1 MIPMSNRTASEFQ
14 QELLAELE
22 QPFWGEELFDCLTD
36 LVFFIKNRR
45 GEYVVVNQTL
55 VERCGLKDKADLI
68 GRTPNQV
75 FPQPLGENFR
85 LQDEAVLKTGEP
97 IRNQLELHLYLSG
110 AKGWC
115 LTNKLPLR
123 NRRGA
128 IRGLMGVSKDIR
140 APGDGGEDYA
150 QIAGA
155 VRHMQTH
162 FDEPLKVLDLA
173 NLAGMS
179 AYQFDQRIRKIFQI
193 TTGQFLH
200 KIRMEA
206 AIRRLRE
213 TTEPIAAIAQVCG
226 YSDQSAFTR
235 HFKQTAGIS
244 PAQYRKTATAPTAL
258 LKGSP

>member
-1 MIPMSNRTASEFQ
+1 MIRMANRTASELQ
-14 QELLAELE
+14 QELIAELD
-22 QPFWGEELFDCLTD
+22 QPFWGEELFDCLPD

-55 VERCGLKDKADLI
+55 VARCGLKDKGELI

-75 FPQPLGENFR
+75 FPRPLGENFR
-85 LQDEAVLKTGEP
+85 LQDEAVLRNGEP
-97 IRNQLELHLYLSG
+97 IRNQLELHLYPSG

-123 NRRGA
+123 QRGGA
-128 IRGLMGVSKDIR
+128 ILGLMGVSKDIH
-140 APGDGGEDYA
+140 APSDRGEDYA
-150 QIAGA
+150 PIAGA
-155 VRHMQTH
+155 VRHIQTH
-162 FDEPLKVLDLA
+162 FDEPLKIPDLA
-173 NLAGMS
+173 SLAGMS

-200 KIRMEA
+200 QVRMEA

-213 TTEPIAAIAQVCG
+213 TRDPIAAIAQDCG

-244 PAQYRKTATAPTAL
+244 PAQYRKAAAPPAGL
-258 LKGSP
+258 PEGAR